1 MKKKTVKKTV
11 KKMAKKVITTKAN
24 KSLVETEKRMENE
37 TNQYYKDRLKYLS
50 SLRYAVSHYNLAIA
64 DMEISNRILAD
75 VETDNAFAKLYLN
88 MVMLFRDCLNSEIDS
103 IREANGLSK
112 VKHL

>member
-11 KKMAKKVITTKAN
+11 KKMAKKVITIKAD
-24 KSLVETEKRMENE
+24 KSLAETDKRMENE
-37 TNQYYKDRLKYLS
+37 TNSYLKERLKYLS

-64 DMEISNRILAD
+64 DMEISDRILAD
-75 VETDNAFAKLYLN
+75 VENDNAFARLYLN
-88 MVMLFRDCLNSEIDS
+88 MVKLFRDCLNAEIDS